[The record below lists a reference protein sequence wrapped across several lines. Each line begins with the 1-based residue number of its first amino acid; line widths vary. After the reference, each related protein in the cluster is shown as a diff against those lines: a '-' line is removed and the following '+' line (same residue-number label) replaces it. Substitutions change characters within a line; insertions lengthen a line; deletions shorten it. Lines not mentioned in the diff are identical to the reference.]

1 MSNQTEY
8 AYKYIRERI
17 LDGTFKPTQKLIE
30 SQLSEMISVS
40 RNTVKKAL
48 LKLERENL
56 VSIENNKGA
65 TIKSF
70 TLEEVKNYLEIREA
84 LEGIIARSAAQHI
97 KDTEIDELEQLLLR
111 MEHCMKQNQIDEY
124 SKLNRLFHN
133 ILYNASRN
141 IQATEMVSMIKTQL
155 MRFHFR
161 TLLIPGRNESS
172 LNEHKM
178 IFASL
183 KNHDAAMAE
192 LAIKQHI
199 SNVRKTIENNYQFLL

>member
-30 SQLSEMISVS
+30 SQLSELISVS

-48 LKLERENL
+48 LKLEQENL
-56 VSIENNKGA
+56 VKIENNKGA

-84 LEGIIARSAAQHI
+84 LEGLIARSAAKHI
-97 KDTEIDELEQLLLR
+97 TDAEVDALEQLLLR
-111 MEHCMKQNQIDEY
+111 MGDFLKQNQFDEY
-124 SKLNRLFHN
+124 SKLNKEFHS
-133 ILYNASRN
+133 IIYKASRN
-141 IQATEMVSMIKTQL
+141 IQATEMVNMIKTQL

-172 LNEHKM
+172 FNEHQM
-178 IFASL
+178 IFTTL
-183 KNHDAAMAE
+183 KNHDSEKAE
-192 LAIKQHI
+192 EAIKQHI
-199 SNVRKTIENNYQFLL
+199 SNVRKTIENNYQYLL